1 MNTNSNTINHSDV
14 EERNVKPLVSL
25 MTIMAWLALGVG
37 VVMCLLN
44 LNHFS
49 DQNLQLMVGIG
60 FLIGSVQIY
69 VIRTAIHLVNNRTSK
84 LVN

>member
-1 MNTNSNTINHSDV
+1 MNAHSNKKNEV

-25 MTIMAWLALGVG
+25 MTIMAWLALGIG

-60 FLIGSVQIY
+60 FLVGSVQIY
-69 VIRTAIHLVNNRTSK
+69 VIRTAIHLVNNRSSK
-84 LVN
+84 LIN